1 MARQF
6 KELPEKEARKWAKKA
21 EGDKIRYQDEMKDYI
36 PTEDPSGGTAGKKG
50 KKQKKDPN
58 APKRNMSAY
67 FLYSIEARQSV
78 KEENPEASFGDIARL
93 ISEKFK
99 NLSEKERKIWDDK
112 AAADKERYNAEIAEY
127 KG

>member
-1 MARQF
+1 
-6 KELPEKEARKWAKKA
+6 
-21 EGDKIRYQDEMKDYI
+21 MKDYI
-36 PTEDPSGGTAGKKG
+36 PTEDPTGGTAGKKG

-78 KEENPEASFGDIARL
+78 KEENPDASFGDIARL

-99 NLSEKERKIWDDK
+99 NLSEKERKIWDNK